1 MVETPAAV
9 MMVRELA
16 REVDF
21 LSVGTNDLTQYTLA
35 MDRQNP
41 HLKDRYRQHHPAI
54 LKMIYKVIQE
64 SHQEGRWAGI
74 CGELAADTVLTGEFL
89 RMGVDMLSVV
99 PSCILPVRKEIRE
112 TVIHDQDKSR

>member
-1 MVETPAAV
+1 
-9 MMVRELA
+9 
-16 REVDF
+16 
-21 LSVGTNDLTQYTLA
+21 

-54 LKMIYKVIQE
+54 LKMICIVIKE
-64 SHQEGRWAGI
+64 SHKEGRWAGI

-112 TVIHDQDKSR
+112 TVIHGQTGAAPGL